1 MVARTRT
8 TDNGDDVT
16 AGSKR
21 DGDDNG
27 DADDANDADDADLDE
42 VNEDDDNVISY
53 LS

>member
-27 DADDANDADDADLDE
+27 DADDANDADDAYE